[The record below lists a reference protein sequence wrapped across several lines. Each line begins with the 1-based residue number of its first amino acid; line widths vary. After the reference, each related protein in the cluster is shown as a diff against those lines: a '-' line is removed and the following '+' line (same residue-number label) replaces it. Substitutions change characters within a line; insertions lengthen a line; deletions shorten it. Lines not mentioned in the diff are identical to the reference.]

1 MKCMISGLFIFLLM
15 VIWTTGSIYGDIPR
29 KENSALLTL
38 FNDTGGNNWRNKDN
52 WKNAPGTEHTWHGI
66 ACDTKNTT
74 ILKLELPDNN
84 LQGKIPADLEA
95 LSNLTTLDLSNNRLT
110 SAIPSWLQQL
120 KNLKKLDLS
129 HNQFKGPIPAWIG
142 DLENLEELILDNNL
156 LDCPIPAALGN
167 LSKLKV
173 LRLAG
178 NGLTGD
184 IPPAL
189 AKLSQL
195 TNNNSD
201 FKWNGLYTTNTV
213 LANFLKQKQSGND
226 WESTQTIAPGGLAAI
241 SQTDTSITLSWK
253 PIAYTQD
260 KGGCRVS
267 YSTTPGGPYK
277 TAGVTD
283 DKTVAKMEVKGLEKS
298 TAYYFVLQ
306 SWTDPHGANK
316 NKIESG
322 FGKEFRAATRGII
335 ISGMVTRYSDEKK
348 SQTEELQGVRME
360 ASNNGGTAETDKEG
374 KYTLNVMP
382 GWTGT
387 VTPSLQGFDFSP
399 RDRVYTPLKT
409 DSGSQDFTATAGTV
423 ISGKVIYKGEGI
435 GGVEMAFVGKQ
446 GKTSLTE
453 TGGDGSYEYI
463 VPYNWSGTVTP
474 QKTGHGFKPG
484 QKIYGG
490 VTSRLEGEDYTAEFP
505 AISGRVTGRRGKTGI
520 PGVRMTF
527 SNIETDR
534 FTYLKEDTV
543 TDAEGNYLN
552 QIPVAWSGSVK
563 VSKNGYI
570 FYPPS
575 RDNLT
580 EENAKS
586 AMNFKAERDFK
597 LFFLVSGNYLL
608 PAESRFGDIYGS
620 GPIYPGIAAGYKFS
634 RNMYIWGGYALFSKN
649 GKSTV
654 LEKPSKWKQ
663 AYCSLGIGYYKNLSI
678 RVAGRVS
685 VGAMYVR
692 FSEEAFGDKVTAN
705 TVGGCLEAAGIY
717 KINRLLFTEISLG
730 YLVASDTVEEISI
743 KLGGFRAGF
752 GLGVRL

>member
-1 MKCMISGLFIFLLM
+1 MFAVGNLKQIQ
-15 VIWTTGSIYGDIPR
+15 
-29 KENSALLTL
+29 NSKIQ
-38 FNDTGGNNWRNKDN
+38 NK
-52 WKNAPGTEHTWHGI
+52 
-66 ACDTKNTT
+66 
-74 ILKLELPDNN
+74 KLELANNN

-110 SAIPSWLQQL
+110 GPIPSWLLQL
-120 KNLKKLDLS
+120 KKNLKKLDLS
-129 HNQFKGPIPAWIG
+129 RNQFKGPIPAWIG

-156 LDCPIPAALGN
+156 LDGPIPAALGN

-173 LRLAG
+173 LRLG
-178 NGLTGD
+178 SNGLTGE

-189 AKLSQL
+189 AKLIQL

-201 FKWNGLYTTNTV
+201 FKWNGLYTTNTG
-213 LANFLKQKQSGND
+213 LGNFLKQKQSGND

-277 TAGVTD
+277 TAGVTH

-306 SWTDPHGANK
+306 AWTDPHGANK

-335 ISGMVTRYSDEKK
+335 ISGIVTRYSDEKK
-348 SQTEELQGVRME
+348 SRTEALQGVRME

-374 KYTLNVMP
+374 KYSLNLMP
-382 GWTGT
+382 GWSGS
-387 VTPSLQGFDFSP
+387 VTPSLQGFAFSP
-399 RDRVYTPLKT
+399 RDRVYTPLEA
-409 DSGSQDFTATAGTV
+409 DSGNQDFTATAGTV
-423 ISGKVIYKGEGI
+423 ISGKVTYKGEGI
-435 GGVEMAFVGKQ
+435 AGVEMAFVGKQ

-484 QKIYGG
+484 QKVYGG
-490 VTSRLEGEDYTAEFP
+490 VISRLEGEDYTAEFP
-505 AISGRVTGRRGKTGI
+505 VISGRVTGRRGKTGI
-520 PGVRMTF
+520 PGVRLTF

-552 QIPVAWSGSVK
+552 QIPVAWSGGVWP
-563 VSKNGYI
+563 SKKGYI
-570 FYPPS
+570 FYPPAW
-575 RDNLT
+575 DNLT
-580 EENAKS
+580 EETAR
-586 AMNFKAERDFK
+586 AAVNFKAERDFK
-597 LFFLVSGNYLL
+597 IFFLVYGNYLR

-620 GPIYPGIAAGYKFS
+620 GPIYPGVAGGYKF
-634 RNMYIWGGYALFSKN
+634 NHNWYIWGGYSFFSKN
-649 GKSTV
+649 GKSAV
-654 LEKPSKWKQ
+654 LEKPSRWKQ
-663 AYCSLGIGYYKNLSI
+663 EYFSLGIGYYQNISLRFAWRGSI
-678 RVAGRVS
+678 
-685 VGAMYVR
+685 GAMVVR
-692 FSEEAFGDKVTAN
+692 FSEEAFGDKVTAE
-705 TVGGCLEAAGIY
+705 TFGGGLEAAGVY
-717 KINRLLFTEISLG
+717 KINRLLFTEISLA
-730 YLVASDTVEEISI
+730 YLYASDTVEEIEI
-743 KLGGFRAGF
+743 KLGGLRAGI
-752 GLGVRL
+752 GLGLRF